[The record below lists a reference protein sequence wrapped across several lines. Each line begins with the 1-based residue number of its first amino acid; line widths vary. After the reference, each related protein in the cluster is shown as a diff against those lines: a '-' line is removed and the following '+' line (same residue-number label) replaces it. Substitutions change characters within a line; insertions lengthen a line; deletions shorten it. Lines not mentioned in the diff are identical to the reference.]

1 MTNAIEM
8 FEKKQ
13 IEKLTAK
20 KRVPAIRPGDTLK
33 VTVKIIEGEKSRSQA
48 FEGMCIAR
56 KNNSINSNFT
66 VRKISHGE
74 GVEKVFPLFSPI
86 IEKIEVVRKGDV
98 RRAKLYYLR
107 DRAGKRARIADRDR
121 GNEKDQYEFIVI
133 DDASFDR
140 TPYALELFHNESVK
154 LSKIIK
160 TLTSNPAK
168 ILKINKG
175 NLNVGNDADFCIL
188 DINKPWVVKKENL
201 ISKSKNTSIDDRKLQ
216 GKITNTFVRGEEL
229 FKI

>member
-20 KRVPAIRPGDTLK
+20 KRVPAFRPGDTLK

-107 DRAGKRARIADRDR
+107 DRTGKRARIADRDR
-121 GNEKDQYEFIVI
+121 GDEIDQFEFIEENQSPEKNTDVEV
-133 DDASFDR
+133 
-140 TPYALELFHNESVK
+140 P
-154 LSKIIK
+154 
-160 TLTSNPAK
+160 NPE
-168 ILKINKG
+168 
-175 NLNVGNDADFCIL
+175 
-188 DINKPWVVKKENL
+188 KKEEE
-201 ISKSKNTSIDDRKLQ
+201 KQ
-216 GKITNTFVRGEEL
+216 GEE
-229 FKI
+229 KIVEEKAGDDSGEVVTVPEPATNEAEQKLDEKKS

>member
-1 MTNAIEM
+1 MTNAIES

-13 IEKLTAK
+13 IEKLTGN
-20 KRVPAIRPGDTLK
+20 KRVPAFRPGDTLK
-33 VTVKIIEGEKSRSQA
+33 VTVKIIEGEKSRLQA

-107 DRAGKRARIADRDR
+107 ERTGKRARIADRDR
-121 GNEKDQYEFIVI
+121 GDEIDQYEFI
-133 DDASFDR
+133 
-140 TPYALELFHNESVK
+140 EEN
-154 LSKIIK
+154 K
-160 TLTSNPAK
+160 TLDKK
-168 ILKINKG
+168 ID
-175 NLNVGNDADFCIL
+175 VEVSV
-188 DINKPWVVKKENL
+188 PEKKEEEKQVGEKIKKEKAIDNKAEDA
-201 ISKSKNTSIDDRKLQ
+201 IVPDPATNEAEQKSDEQQS
-216 GKITNTFVRGEEL
+216 
-229 FKI
+229 

>member
-20 KRVPAIRPGDTLK
+20 KRVPAFRPGDTLK

-107 DRAGKRARIADRDR
+107 DRTGKRARIADRDR
-121 GNEKDQYEFIVI
+121 GDEIDQFEFIEENQPSAENTDV
-133 DDASFDR
+133 
-140 TPYALELFHNESVK
+140 EV
-154 LSKIIK
+154 
-160 TLTSNPAK
+160 PA
-168 ILKINKG
+168 
-175 NLNVGNDADFCIL
+175 
-188 DINKPWVVKKENL
+188 PEKKEEE
-201 ISKSKNTSIDDRKLQ
+201 KQ
-216 GKITNTFVRGEEL
+216 GEE
-229 FKI
+229 KIVEEKASDDNAEVTTVPEPATNEAEQKLDEKKS

>member
-13 IEKLTAK
+13 IEKLVAK
-20 KRVPAIRPGDTLK
+20 KRVPAFRPGDTLK
-33 VTVKIIEGEKSRSQA
+33 VTIKIIEGEKSRSQA

-107 DRAGKRARIADRDR
+107 DRTGKRARIADRDR
-121 GNEKDQYEFIVI
+121 GDEVDQFEFIEENQ
-133 DDASFDR
+133 
-140 TPYALELFHNESVK
+140 PLEENTDLEV
-154 LSKIIK
+154 
-160 TLTSNPAK
+160 PA
-168 ILKINKG
+168 
-175 NLNVGNDADFCIL
+175 
-188 DINKPWVVKKENL
+188 PEKKEEE
-201 ISKSKNTSIDDRKLQ
+201 KQ
-216 GKITNTFVRGEEL
+216 GEE
-229 FKI
+229 KIVEEKASDVSAEVATLPESATNEAEQKLDEKKS

>member
-20 KRVPAIRPGDTLK
+20 KRVPAFRPGDTLK

-107 DRAGKRARIADRDR
+107 DRTGKRARIADRDR
-121 GNEKDQYEFIVI
+121 GDEIDQFEFIEENQ
-133 DDASFDR
+133 
-140 TPYALELFHNESVK
+140 PLEENTDVEVSA
-154 LSKIIK
+154 
-160 TLTSNPAK
+160 PE
-168 ILKINKG
+168 
-175 NLNVGNDADFCIL
+175 
-188 DINKPWVVKKENL
+188 KKEEE
-201 ISKSKNTSIDDRKLQ
+201 KQ
-216 GKITNTFVRGEEL
+216 GEE
-229 FKI
+229 KIVEEKASDNTAEVATVPEPATNEAEQKLDEKKS